1 MEYQPLFEGLGLDL
15 NKTWL
20 EYYKIDIDAD
30 GMVVDT
36 YIDYV
41 KMLVRE
47 N

>member
-1 MEYQPLFEGLGLDL
+1 MGYQSLFEGLELDL

-20 EYYKIDIDAD
+20 IYDKFDIDAD

-36 YIDYV
+36 YTDYV
-41 KMLVRE
+41 KMLGGE